1 MQLTK
6 SLPNNVHS
14 FDLVAVNELVAA
26 CDMTNVPAQGEN
38 IDISVFFLFVI
49 GKNV

>member
-6 SLPNNVHS
+6 SLPNNVHF
-14 FDLVAVNELVAA
+14 FDLVAVNELVTA
-26 CDMTNVPAQGEN
+26 CDMANVPAQCEN
-38 IDISVFFLFVI
+38 IDILVFCLFVI